1 MNSNQ
6 NEIRDLLKSIEDE
19 YSDDLI
25 PASIENIELFK
36 IKAEANGVNTSVI
49 EQLVDLY
56 TVADN
61 YMAQMILGF
70 HSCND
75 AVLYEWWAEKE
86 LWLGQLD
93 FNTIR
98 WANDKFCLGDA
109 STISYSKNN
118 EYDTLVDLIKG
129 CVEEIKELDE

>member
-19 YSDDLI
+19 YSGDLI

-36 IKAEANGVNTSVI
+36 IKAVANGVNTSVI

-109 STISYSKNN
+109 SNTSYSKNN
-118 EYDTLVDLIKG
+118 EYDTLIDLIKG
-129 CVEEIKELDE
+129 CIEEINELNE

>member
-25 PASIENIELFK
+25 PSATENIELFK
-36 IKAEANGVNTSVI
+36 IKAKANGVNTSII

-109 STISYSKNN
+109 SNISYSKNN
-118 EYDTLVDLIKG
+118 EYDTLIDLIKG
-129 CVEEIKELDE
+129 CVEEIKELNE

>member
-25 PASIENIELFK
+25 PASTENIELFK
-36 IKAEANGVNTSVI
+36 IKAKANGINTSVI

-75 AVLYEWWAEKE
+75 DVLYEWWAEKE

-118 EYDTLVDLIKG
+118 EYDTLIDLIKG
-129 CVEEIKELDE
+129 CVEEIKEFDQ

>member
-1 MNSNQ
+1 MNNNQ

-36 IKAEANGVNTSVI
+36 IKAKANGVNTSVI